1 MDARTLADPS
11 AAEKDL
17 LMSSQSHCRKSVQ
30 QFLGEGSGLLSLNA
44 ILLVSSSIICIW
56 FLFEIAGYNP
66 LLLFANSLLILV
78 VTLLYWGKLANFLNC
93 KLCIMAFCI
102 TQLKV
107 GLNLKHHL
115 IPFRP
120 PPSLLNLEI
129 SDDSILKISS
139 DLHVLINR
147 VLETGDAIIV
157 GGTVKL
163 LLKVIVSIWTVAFI
177 GGLFN
182 FITLVYI
189 GVVLSLTVP
198 ALYNNYR
205 DHIDDKLFAEYKVLS
220 ASESSN

>member
-1 MDARTLADPS
+1 MDASTLTDPS

-17 LMSSQSHCRKSVQ
+17 LMSSQSHCRKSVH
-30 QFLGEGSGLLSLNA
+30 QFLGEGSVADVLLWKKQVTSA
-44 ILLVSSSIICIW
+44 ILLVSSSIIW
-56 FLFEIAGYNP
+56 FLFEIAGYYP
-66 LLLFANSLLILV
+66 LPFFTNFLLILV
-78 VTLLYWGKLANFLNC
+78 VALFFWGKLAYFLNW
-93 KLCIMAFCI
+93 
-102 TQLKV
+102 
-107 GLNLKHHL
+107 
-115 IPFRP
+115 P
-120 PPSLLNLEI
+120 PPPLPNLEI

-157 GGTVKL
+157 GGNVKL
-163 LLKVIVSIWTVAFI
+163 LLKVIVSFWIVAFI

-205 DHIDDKLFAEYKVLS
+205 DHIDDKLFVAYNVLS
-220 ASESSN
+220 AQVGKFKLNMLSNIQSEEKKLH